1 MGVRFNFALMECHDK
16 LNNMKRFLTVI
27 VLALSIVSF
36 AQEEAIMQDAITK
49 PVLSLRCRELF
60 KERADKIKIQQR
72 LNGLLQRNE
81 DLIRKSPKARET
93 LHGRLKANQVKVK
106 NELHLT
112 NLQIE
117 TMEENIVRSGCPGLS
132 L

>member
-1 MGVRFNFALMECHDK
+1 
-16 LNNMKRFLTVI
+16 MKCILTVI
-27 VLALSIVSF
+27 VLALSSVAFS
-36 AQEEAIMQDAITK
+36 QDEALMQDAITK
-49 PVLSLRCRELF
+49 PILSRRCKELF
-60 KERADKIKIQQR
+60 SERADKIKVQQR

-81 DLIRKSPKARET
+81 DLIRKSSKAKQT
-93 LHGRLKANQVKVK
+93 LLGRLESTQVKIR
-106 NELHLT
+106 NELYLA